1 MSSED
6 RHSSV
11 FAPTLRVLA
20 TLFAAFSSVSRAAD
34 TMASKAVWSGAYFG
48 AETSPGGLFG
58 KYDVGVR
65 GLGSSFQA
73 ITSGYGASRND
84 TPILAGGLAG
94 YNLQFGDVVL
104 GLEGSF
110 SAFALRRFASDYVDE
125 IGLQDIAPN
134 AAFLRFR
141 TTAVGTFRARMGYA
155 LQNILI
161 YGTGGVAL
169 ARTTV
174 TNNAAFVLGAA
185 VLQRGFTVGGG
196 VEAKLSDRWSVGVEY
211 RYAQY
216 QGAHAPISGP
226 PLDALPIFG
235 RLSLATHQTSVRMTY
250 FPTASGT
257 QVEGFDR
264 RKLEDW
270 SLHGQST
277 FISQGVPSFRNP
289 YSGQNSLLPNQV
301 RQTWSNT
308 FYAGRRLWEGGEAYV
323 NPEINQ
329 GFGLSGANGLAGL
342 ANGEATKAGFRE
354 PHFRLQRYFVR
365 QTFGFGGEQE
375 DVDDGQN
382 TIAGKRDID
391 RLTVTAGKFGI
402 NDIFDDNKYSHDP
415 RLHFFNLSLW
425 EAAAYDF
432 PANLAGYTQG
442 LALDLNRKDWA
453 VRAGVFQVPKQPNSD
468 SLDYRIPRVGGGV
481 IEFEGR
487 FSLFDQAGKIRVGL
501 YRNRGRTGS
510 NREAVWLANANPTL
524 NADDAIVL
532 TRRDRLKSGIYINA
546 EQAIT
551 DSIGLF
557 ARISRNDGRNE
568 ILSFTD
574 ADFSAAGGLRVMGN
588 LWGRSGDVVGIGA
601 AINGLSRSKA
611 TFLAVGGNGL
621 LIGDGTLRYRPEQL
635 AEAYYAAKLAENV
648 TLTIDGQFIAHPGHN
663 ADRGPVP
670 IVGARLHFEF

>member
-1 MSSED
+1 
-6 RHSSV
+6 
-11 FAPTLRVLA
+11 
-20 TLFAAFSSVSRAAD
+20 
-34 TMASKAVWSGAYFG
+34 MASKAVWSGAYFG

-277 FISQGVPSFRNP
+277 FISQGVP
-289 YSGQNSLLPNQV
+289 
-301 RQTWSNT
+301 
-308 FYAGRRLWEGGEAYV
+308 
-323 NPEINQ
+323 
-329 GFGLSGANGLAGL
+329 
-342 ANGEATKAGFRE
+342 
-354 PHFRLQRYFVR
+354 
-365 QTFGFGGEQE
+365 
-375 DVDDGQN
+375 
-382 TIAGKRDID
+382 
-391 RLTVTAGKFGI
+391 
-402 NDIFDDNKYSHDP
+402 
-415 RLHFFNLSLW
+415 
-425 EAAAYDF
+425 
-432 PANLAGYTQG
+432 
-442 LALDLNRKDWA
+442 
-453 VRAGVFQVPKQPNSD
+453 
-468 SLDYRIPRVGGGV
+468 
-481 IEFEGR
+481 
-487 FSLFDQAGKIRVGL
+487 
-501 YRNRGRTGS
+501 
-510 NREAVWLANANPTL
+510 
-524 NADDAIVL
+524 
-532 TRRDRLKSGIYINA
+532 
-546 EQAIT
+546 
-551 DSIGLF
+551 
-557 ARISRNDGRNE
+557 
-568 ILSFTD
+568 
-574 ADFSAAGGLRVMGN
+574 
-588 LWGRSGDVVGIGA
+588 
-601 AINGLSRSKA
+601 
-611 TFLAVGGNGL
+611 
-621 LIGDGTLRYRPEQL
+621 
-635 AEAYYAAKLAENV
+635 
-648 TLTIDGQFIAHPGHN
+648 
-663 ADRGPVP
+663 
-670 IVGARLHFEF
+670 